1 VTPSPPS
8 SDWKVFDKDRIVEGW
23 LAEDP
28 PLSWVTEVLAWIR
41 ACRIAGPPAD
51 ARSLGNDL
59 HMAPVPGTRVSIE
72 YLQVDY
78 ERLMILRKIR
88 G

>member
-1 VTPSPPS
+1 MTPSPPS

-41 ACRIAGPPAD
+41 ALP
-51 ARSLGNDL
+51 
-59 HMAPVPGTRVSIE
+59 H
-72 YLQVDY
+72 
-78 ERLMILRKIR
+78 R
-88 G
+88 GASG

>member
-1 VTPSPPS
+1 
-8 SDWKVFDKDRIVEGW
+8 
-23 LAEDP
+23 
-28 PLSWVTEVLAWIR
+28 
-41 ACRIAGPPAD
+41 
-51 ARSLGNDL
+51 
-59 HMAPVPGTRVSIE
+59 MAPVPGTRVSIE